1 MKKNIKIKKPE
12 GGVLTNSSGA
22 ALPNSINQTGG
33 NSGAAVVDPY
43 SFSVQHGV
51 TTLTPLQWKKL
62 DAGQQQVI
70 WRQAFDKAG
79 FINTS
84 EGNYL
89 ATKEQANMFSDGGQ
103 IFSQVSG
110 AISPIVNMIPGVGRI
125 INAGLSLANMGISMN
140 QKEATVERAKE
151 VLPMNQGIYGYKK
164 GGNLAGRKK
173 YFKGYEAE
181 GEEIVLGNA
190 DINQT
195 DKSSVGGIIK
205 GASHKNGGVDGV
217 GGEYII
223 SDRWGV
229 DGSYK
234 EDNPNSLANAA
245 APIMKSIAKL
255 EKRKGDNVDRLTL
268 GLLKQKIGQF
278 KQLND
283 KFLEQEQQEVMAKG
297 GKLKYYEGGPNLVG
311 EDYLNQI
318 QNGAEFDMDWADPN
332 SFNNSALDM
341 FMQNPVVNSQTGF
354 ENTGYLNQSV
364 APPVVPETFSTYNK
378 TGTNLV
384 PDSYFK
390 DAPKSMDTIE
400 PVTSNANTRFSSH
413 TGVNNGV
420 TGAGGV
426 QPRVAAVGRGNQIVP
441 PINNDKLGGLTGLD
455 YAGMGISALSSGL
468 QIANTM
474 KEYKRNKIE
483 NPNENFY
490 SGVGDRA
497 ESTYRDSLNTLNSQ
511 KIQTAR
517 DINESFSP
525 LLTTQQGNSINVD
538 RAVKSNAYV
547 QRMKGIGESN
557 LNYDSAIASGK
568 QGLAGLEFQNDKLNA
583 DGNFQVREAKQMDM
597 ANYFSSISGNI
608 ADATGQ
614 ALTAI
619 GIANKAKS
627 QSQALMMLKEAYP
640 NHTISE
646 INGML
651 QILYK

>member
-79 FINTS
+79 FINMS

-110 AISPIVNMIPGVGRI
+110 AISPIVNMIPGVGPI

-297 GKLKYYEGGPNLVG
+297 GKLKYYAGGPNLVG

-318 QNGAEFDMDWADPN
+318 QNGSEFDMDWADPN

-354 ENTGYLNQSV
+354 ENTGYLNT
-364 APPVVPETFSTYNK
+364 PVVPETFSTYNK
-378 TGTNLV
+378 TGNNLV

-390 DAPKSMDTIE
+390 DAPKSMDANKDIVE
-400 PVTSNANTRFSSH
+400 P
-413 TGVNNGV
+413 
-420 TGAGGV
+420 
-426 QPRVAAVGRGNQIVP
+426 
-441 PINNDKLGGLTGLD
+441 KLGGLTNLD

-468 QIANTM
+468 QIANTI

-490 SGVGDRA
+490 TGVGDRA
-497 ESTYRDSLNTLNSQ
+497 ENTYRDSLNTLNSQ

-557 LNYDSAIASGK
+557 LNYDSAIAAGK
-568 QGLAGLEFQNDKLNA
+568 QGLAGLEFQNDKLKA
-583 DGNFQVREAKQMDM
+583 DGDFQVREAKQMDM

-640 NHTISE
+640 NSTISE
-646 INGML
+646 INEML

>member
-79 FINTS
+79 FINMS

-110 AISPIVNMIPGVGRI
+110 AISPIVNMIPGVGPI

-297 GKLKYYEGGPNLVG
+297 GKLKYYAGGPNLVG

-318 QNGAEFDMDWADPN
+318 QNGSEFDMDWADPN

-354 ENTGYLNQSV
+354 ENTGYLNT
-364 APPVVPETFSTYNK
+364 PVVPETFSTYNK
-378 TGTNLV
+378 TGNNLV

-390 DAPKSMDTIE
+390 DAPKSMDANKDIVE
-400 PVTSNANTRFSSH
+400 P
-413 TGVNNGV
+413 
-420 TGAGGV
+420 
-426 QPRVAAVGRGNQIVP
+426 
-441 PINNDKLGGLTGLD
+441 KLGGLTNLD

-468 QIANTM
+468 QIANTI

-490 SGVGDRA
+490 TGVGDRA
-497 ESTYRDSLNTLNSQ
+497 ENTYRDSLNTLNSQ

-568 QGLAGLEFQNDKLNA
+568 QGLAGLEFQNDKLKA
-583 DGNFQVREAKQMDM
+583 DGDFQVREAKQMDM

-640 NHTISE
+640 NSTISE
-646 INGML
+646 INEML